1 MRKETVKL
9 EDIINKIKQLK
20 GQDINLE
27 VSRGRKKTEYYY
39 GKIENIYPSIFTV
52 KLNEEKS
59 SLSFSFADVL
69 CGVVSLSNPILPQE
83 SQENAESIN

>member
-1 MRKETVKL
+1 MRRETIKL
-9 EDIINKIKQLK
+9 EDIINKIKLLQ

-27 VSRGRKKTEYYY
+27 VSRGRKKTEYYF

-52 KLNEEKS
+52 KPNNEKS

-69 CGVVSLSNPILPQE
+69 CGVVSLKSPEEPE
-83 SQENAESIN
+83 ETENQATT